1 MINVQPSMINYDLQ
15 KIKALVFDV
24 DGVLSSEVIQT
35 NDEGV
40 LMRTVNTKD
49 GYALRLAMTEGLH
62 VAIITGAREEA
73 IRRRYEGLQI
83 QDIFLGSSVK
93 TEKLQQLLDKYNLLT
108 EEVLYM
114 GDDIPDYPVLSA
126 CGLPC
131 CPADAAPE
139 IKAVCRYISPL
150 KGGEGCVRD
159 VLEQVLRVQGKWM
172 HNDDAF
178 GW

>member
-1 MINVQPSMINYDLQ
+1 MIDYDLTTV
-15 KIKALVFDV
+15 KACIFDV
-24 DGVLSSEVIQT
+24 DGVLSKAVMPLGPDGIPC
-35 NDEGV
+35 
-40 LMRTVNTKD
+40 RTSNVKD
-49 GYALRLAMTEGLH
+49 GYAIQHAVKTGLI
-62 VAIITGAREEA
+62 VGIITGANLPCIRE
-73 IRRRYEGLQI
+73 RYISLGVE
-83 QDIFLGSSVK
+83 DIFLGSVYK
-93 TEKLQQLLDKYNLLT
+93 REVFTDFLLQRGLSAD
-108 EEVLYM
+108 EVLYM